1 MRLLHAGIHSDDQG
15 TARTPPAANDGRDPS
30 LFIGKFVPLRC
41 LSRYRPCGK
50 GSRRRAQSLGKAC
63 CSGAPRSAATVEKPL
78 KGRVMQKTV
87 LLSMLLSLCATMAV
101 AQTRKTLDMY
111 VVDVEGGN
119 AVLFVTPS
127 GESMLVDSGN
137 GGAGA
142 VRDAERIV
150 AAAKDAGVTAIDHL
164 LTTHYHVHH
173 IGGLT
178 ELTARIPIKEFI
190 DHGPNTQPNPAI
202 DSFLQGGYR
211 DLTSKAKHTVAKPG
225 DKIPI
230 AGVDWRIVTSAMQV
244 LKTPLQG
251 KAIPNPY
258 CANFTPQ
265 QGVNL
270 TEDDQSLG
278 SFITFGKFRT
288 IHLGDLTLNRQFELM
303 CPTNRL
309 GTVDLLIAGRHG
321 NVNAEFL
328 AHALRPRVVVTNN
341 GTRKG
346 AQPDAMKIFFT
357 SPRVEDVWQIHFSQ
371 LSGQEYTVPGMFIA
385 NVIDQQQNAM
395 PVTPLPVPPQGQ
407 QAPPPPE
414 HNGKAYYFKISA
426 QPDGVFTVMNM
437 RNGFSKTYGS
447 KPASD

>member
-1 MRLLHAGIHSDDQG
+1 MKKRA
-15 TARTPPAANDGRDPS
+15 
-30 LFIGKFVPLRC
+30 LFL
-41 LSRYRPCGK
+41 
-50 GSRRRAQSLGKAC
+50 
-63 CSGAPRSAATVEKPL
+63 
-78 KGRVMQKTV
+78 V
-87 LLSMLLSLCATMAV
+87 LFLLCATIAV
-101 AQTRKTLDMY
+101 AQTRKTLDIY

-142 VRDAERIV
+142 VRDAERIA
-150 AAAKDAGVTAIDHL
+150 AAAKHAGVTAIDPL
-164 LTTHYHVHH
+164 ITTHYHGDH
-173 IGGLT
+173 IGGLA
-178 ELTARIPIKEFI
+178 ELTARISIKEFI

-202 DSFLQGGYR
+202 DPFLQGGYR

-258 CANFTPQ
+258 CANLTPQ

-288 IHLGDLTLNRQFELM
+288 LHLGDLTLNRQFELM
-303 CPTNRL
+303 CPNNRL
-309 GTVDLLIAGRHG
+309 GTVDLQIAARHG

-328 AHALRPRVVVTNN
+328 THALQPRVIITNN

-346 AQPDAMKIFFT
+346 GQPEAMKIFFS
-357 SPRVEDVWQIHFSQ
+357 SPRLEDLWQIHFSL
-371 LSGQEYTVPGMFIA
+371 LSGQEYAVPGMFIA
-385 NVIDQQQNAM
+385 N
-395 PVTPLPVPPQGQ
+395 
-407 QAPPPPE
+407 
-414 HNGKAYYFKISA
+414 
-426 QPDGVFTVMNM
+426 
-437 RNGFSKTYGS
+437 TYDEQL
-447 KPASD
+447 AA